1 MKKFLRKITLE
12 QVKIMRKFFSLR
24 WRKRGEMEEIE
35 GKVDCA
41 TRIARHKLTV
51 YKNWFVFSQS
61 IIYAI

>member
-1 MKKFLRKITLE
+1 MKQFLRKITLE

>member
-1 MKKFLRKITLE
+1 
-12 QVKIMRKFFSLR
+12 MRKFFSLR

-51 YKNWFVFSQS
+51 FKIGLSFHNWSCTRFK
-61 IIYAI
+61 I